1 MYVNLLCSDCM
12 DILTTKQ
19 FFHKQ
24 IAFKCIEKLLDFKTI
39 IVV

>member
-19 FFHKQ
+19 IFHKQ
-24 IAFKCIEKLLDFKTI
+24 IAFKQIEKLLDCKAV
-39 IVV
+39 IV